1 MNISEQ
7 DKKNEFML
15 KINEIITILINE
27 YNKFK
32 SLNSKLKTTLFSDQ
46 FTWVEHN
53 DKTYVFYKMNTKMEE
68 EIKYLDLMYKH
79 ITNKITNKL
88 YYDIIKQFIYDPIK
102 FNWIIYKNTISDNSL
117 IFSSIDDMY
126 DYVDQ
131 SIHYDLMNL
140 PKYLCF
146 ILERKILDLIFL
158 PLTAYLVINDENFE
172 QYMRQILLN

>member
-1 MNISEQ
+1 MHTSEEDEN
-7 DKKNEFML
+7 DKFIL
-15 KINEIITILINE
+15 KLNEIITILVDE
-27 YNKFK
+27 YTKFK

-53 DKTYVFYKMNTKMEE
+53 DKTYVFYKMNTKIEE
-68 EIKYLDLMYKH
+68 EIKYLDLIHKH

-88 YYDIIKQFIYDPIK
+88 YYDIIEQFIYNPNI

-117 IFSSIDDMY
+117 IFSCIDDIY
-126 DYVDQ
+126 NYVDQ
-131 SIHYDLMNL
+131 SICNDLITL

-158 PLTAYLVINDENFE
+158 PLTVYLSINNEKFE
-172 QYMRQILLN
+172 KYMRQILLN